1 MLYLCIIGWYISWYL
16 IYYGGFCFIFIIW
29 FFFILVNFGLKYV
42 FIIGVRLFLRVDI
55 VKLYVDVDN
64 YENSKIF

>member
-16 IYYGGFCFIFIIW
+16 IYYRGFCFIFVIW
-29 FFFILVNFGLKYV
+29 FFFILISFGLKYV

-64 YENSKIF
+64 YENCKIF